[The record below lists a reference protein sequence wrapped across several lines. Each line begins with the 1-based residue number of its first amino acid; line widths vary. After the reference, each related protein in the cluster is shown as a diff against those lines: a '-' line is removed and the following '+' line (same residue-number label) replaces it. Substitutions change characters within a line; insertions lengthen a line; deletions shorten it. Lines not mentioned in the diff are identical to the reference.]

1 MPFKSEQQRK
11 FLWAAHPDIAKRW
24 AHEYPT
30 PKNLPKR
37 VSDTPERDKQA
48 HSAPII
54 TPEYVN
60 KLLTSVIFQASSEKQ
75 GNSGIKL
82 NIPHSEKPVAAG
94 DEHVTTGN
102 KRRDKQR
109 QGSSA
114 SIERLFGLGDG
125 KKVASSGAPE
135 YCVNPLLLKLAVV
148 LSQPIQQALADEQ
161 AQQQGQ
167 QAQQVPANG
176 GIQPLTTPL
185 SANPLPLGAQ
195 QQAQP
200 PQPGQPAQQVPMQPP
215 QQVPVQPAPQV
226 QQQPPK
232 TAALATGL
240 KPLKPLAM
248 AKPAVAV
255 KPVQPKPAQK
265 PIQPLK
271 PLGDKSNPS
280 ANPIN
285 AFGPISMSGVVNG
298 NAALGAPGAG
308 KMAAAGILKIALDK
322 WAYDVANR
330 RQSTNVQ
337 DSRVLSGNTF
347 NIPQIPKTPTV
358 QDVAAQMRELDN
370 YVNKVDRDLRNYTAA
385 GNQINNRHTA
395 AIDRNVVDMG
405 RAPARTPQPSTI
417 ANETQSAVNR
427 YGPAPTPPQQTPPLT
442 MPQPA
447 PAPAANSW
455 KGEGTKMPPMFGQ
468 PRQPPVQPVPTK
480 PAAWRLDK
488 QALNVTKGGLGSR
501 ALASTIGH
509 VGGFPMMAIMS
520 RKSHV
525 NPNQWEGPDG
535 DWLTSNISAKDT
547 RAQKLTELAK
557 SMEKTNPEELK
568 DHRVYLGGGD
578 FFRELPRIFTNPRT
592 SIVGKA
598 VGTLTHP
605 INTLLPALTR
615 GSIYNPFTNS
625 TYLMGDKPSV
635 LTHELGHA
643 IDFNSSKVPQ
653 YSDKESPAATWLKRQ
668 GGGLKHDLYAAGR
681 GVPLFGAFHA
691 LHQEEQA
698 NTLSEDNLRKT
709 FKHNP
714 EALNK
719 ILDERQRV
727 LPAGIGSYMGNAAAL
742 SAAALASSALGP
754 AGYMIMPTAGMLA
767 GKAWGE
773 IESRRRAGK
782 YERETKPENKPEK
795 KKDDKEQAA
804 ERQEPLRKAAQ
815 ANKSAGQL
823 HKQADDG
830 LSMAPVYGA
839 LLGAAGGAIGN
850 AFRNPGSWG
859 DVGRVAA
866 YATGNDDYVRNPGEF
881 PFYSVDA
888 VGRDMAAG
896 AILGGGAGIGYD
908 ALKLMFGKN
917 KAEAEMP
924 EEIAN
929 GLPANKSASQLHKQ
943 ARPLG
948 LDNYSSF
955 AGPDQIQNAVQ
966 QYGQLKALV
975 RPDDTTLRAKG
986 LNRNNFQSA
995 LRHIVRNSQGKDHY
1009 NLSQIA
1015 PDPTMYAGLAAGVG
1029 AAATAGLGYLG
1040 GMNGVGAGLVGTG
1053 VGTAAAYLHAVNK
1066 RKHILNT
1073 AKLMKDYG
1081 LLKPKL
1087 LSNAY
1092 PLLSDDTKFAG
1103 LEEFATKAAELAVDT
1118 QSKKPSVG
1126 EAMYIA
1132 GLQGNDAWLRAAK
1145 QYADI
1150 AHKDA
1155 PGGLREQLAPLQLR
1169 GLQLRGRTIAHQA
1182 VSPVSRMVS
1191 DALGSDNIGG
1201 ALINTLGAI
1210 GGGPEVQD
1218 KVRKMYAASD
1228 IDSHRDK
1235 PREGAE
1241 PTKNE
1246 TTWHKSMQG
1255 VFADKDYAIAGHAWN
1270 RKNHP
1275 LQYWLNPLIRTGPLS
1290 ELSDRLMRRNLAG
1303 VTEPETTGSRA
1314 FRASVPLMG
1323 EIMGGQAAQDKLR
1336 AAASAAN
1343 LYKAAM
1349 RDRSP
1354 VIYGL
1359 LGGAGVGGLAGLI
1372 APGHQTVYD
1381 KDGTP
1386 SKGKKNTRL
1395 VGALSGALTGAAV
1408 GGMGGKVFSLGKAI
1422 HDIARQEAEYQRE
1435 EANYY

>member
-60 KLLTSVIFQASSEKQ
+60 NLLTSVIFQASSEKQ

-114 SIERLFGLGDG
+114 SIERLFGLGEG
-125 KKVASSGAPE
+125 KKAASSGAPE

-185 SANPLPLGAQ
+185 TANPLPLGAQ

-200 PQPGQPAQQVPMQPP
+200 PQPGQPPAPPAQQVPMQPP

-308 KMAAAGILKIALDK
+308 KMAAADGQKPPAQNFLATGATNLANTAIQHPIGQKVLGGVASAYNSFMPQAGKNMAKKLVPHYAPPEYIQNYGMQGKWQPDPFVDKSFEQGMHINSTDSLRNTSTSTNNGVGNRNEQLSSSIQTYRPVQVTGTPMQQIAHGVSGGAMPGQTFRAGQPAFLHQNMSEQSNSGTGASNRSFTEHLTPSVPNFQKQNAAAGILKIALDK
-322 WAYDVANR
+322 WALDVTR
-330 RQSTNVQ
+330 
-337 DSRVLSGNTF
+337 
-347 NIPQIPKTPTV
+347 
-358 QDVAAQMRELDN
+358 
-370 YVNKVDRDLRNYTAA
+370 
-385 GNQINNRHTA
+385 
-395 AIDRNVVDMG
+395 
-405 RAPARTPQPSTI
+405 
-417 ANETQSAVNR
+417 
-427 YGPAPTPPQQTPPLT
+427 
-442 MPQPA
+442 
-447 PAPAANSW
+447 
-455 KGEGTKMPPMFGQ
+455 
-468 PRQPPVQPVPTK
+468 
-480 PAAWRLDK
+480 
-488 QALNVTKGGLGSR
+488 GGLVSR

-509 VGGFPMMAIMS
+509 AGGFPMLSIMS
-520 RKSHV
+520 RRSHV
-525 NPNQWEGPDG
+525 NPTQWEGVDG
-535 DWLTSNISAKDT
+535 DWLTSNISVKDT

-592 SIVGKA
+592 SIAGKA
-598 VGTLTHP
+598 LGTLTHP

-615 GSIYNPFTNS
+615 GSMYNPFTNS

-643 IDFNSSKVPQ
+643 IDFNSGKVPQ
-653 YSDKESPAATWLKRQ
+653 YSDKEDPAATWLKRQ
-668 GGGLKHDLYAAGR
+668 GSGLKHDLYAAGR
-681 GVPLFGAFHA
+681 GVPFVGSLHA
-691 LHQEEQA
+691 LHQEERA

-727 LPAGIGSYMGNAAAL
+727 LPAGMGSYMGNAAL
-742 SAAALASSALGP
+742 AAALASGLSPMLGP
-754 AGYMIMPTAGMLA
+754 AGYMIPPVAGMLA

-773 IESRRRAGK
+773 IASRRRASK
-782 YERETKPENKPEK
+782 YVREIEPKKKPEE

-823 HKQADDG
+823 HKQAG
-830 LSMAPVYGA
+830 LFYRDLDVPNAVMMHDNRGAGLGAMRTQEPRLLTSLFSNKQKDVQRALNQLPLQRQTSDPSQHISSLLGQQLIANHPSRYVAPSAKDHVGLFLHEMDSHPEPTTEKALNALKKQYAPMTAAPYLNKKQKEDFNMMFHA
-839 LLGAAGGAIGN
+839 LLSRHN
-850 AFRNPGSWG
+850 
-859 DVGRVAA
+859 
-866 YATGNDDYVRNPGEF
+866 
-881 PFYSVDA
+881 
-888 VGRDMAAG
+888 
-896 AILGGGAGIGYD
+896 
-908 ALKLMFGKN
+908 
-917 KAEAEMP
+917 
-924 EEIAN
+924 
-929 GLPANKSASQLHKQ
+929 LPQANKSAGQLHKQ

-975 RPDDTTLRAKG
+975 RPDDKTLRAKG

-995 LRHIVRNSQGKDHY
+995 LRHIVRNSQGKDNY

-1053 VGTAAAYLHAVNK
+1053 VGTAAAYIHAVNK

-1087 LSNAY
+1087 LSHAY

-1118 QSKKPSVG
+1118 QSKKPSV
-1126 EAMYIA
+1126 
-1132 GLQGNDAWLRAAK
+1132 
-1145 QYADI
+1145 
-1150 AHKDA
+1150 
-1155 PGGLREQLAPLQLR
+1155 
-1169 GLQLRGRTIAHQA
+1169 
-1182 VSPVSRMVS
+1182 S
-1191 DALGSDNIGG
+1191 
-1201 ALINTLGAI
+1201 
-1210 GGGPEVQD
+1210 
-1218 KVRKMYAASD
+1218 
-1228 IDSHRDK
+1228 
-1235 PREGAE
+1235 
-1241 PTKNE
+1241 
-1246 TTWHKSMQG
+1246 
-1255 VFADKDYAIAGHAWN
+1255 
-1270 RKNHP
+1270 
-1275 LQYWLNPLIRTGPLS
+1275 
-1290 ELSDRLMRRNLAG
+1290 
-1303 VTEPETTGSRA
+1303 
-1314 FRASVPLMG
+1314 
-1323 EIMGGQAAQDKLR
+1323 
-1336 AAASAAN
+1336 
-1343 LYKAAM
+1343 
-1349 RDRSP
+1349 
-1354 VIYGL
+1354 
-1359 LGGAGVGGLAGLI
+1359 
-1372 APGHQTVYD
+1372 
-1381 KDGTP
+1381 
-1386 SKGKKNTRL
+1386 
-1395 VGALSGALTGAAV
+1395 
-1408 GGMGGKVFSLGKAI
+1408 GMGGKVF
-1422 HDIARQEAEYQRE
+1422 
-1435 EANYY
+1435 

>member
-37 VSDTPERDKQA
+37 VSDTPEQDKQA

-60 KLLTSVIFQASSEKQ
+60 TLLTSVIFQASSEKQ

-102 KRRDKQR
+102 NRRDKQR
-109 QGSSA
+109 QDGSA
-114 SIERLFGLGDG
+114 SIERLFGLGEG
-125 KKVASSGAPE
+125 KKAASSGAPE

-200 PQPGQPAQQVPMQPP
+200 PQPGQPPAPPAQQVPMQPP

-232 TAALATGL
+232 TAASSPAIPSNAFDKAFQKWAYGVWDEYSVAERTPWYDFKTKNKLPEYLERSQELAAQQGYQLNFTNQRYAEGVPGKEYAEKLRKLKTPVGEDDDDFPHFFSMHPQDSRSFWQKLINAKQQNPKHTINYLHGHHIDNSKKRDKHVDANWPVYRAYKEIYETPEQSAPVTIPVAAPKTAALATAL
-240 KPLKPLAM
+240 QPLKPLAM

-322 WAYDVANR
+322 WALDVTR
-330 RQSTNVQ
+330 
-337 DSRVLSGNTF
+337 
-347 NIPQIPKTPTV
+347 
-358 QDVAAQMRELDN
+358 
-370 YVNKVDRDLRNYTAA
+370 
-385 GNQINNRHTA
+385 
-395 AIDRNVVDMG
+395 
-405 RAPARTPQPSTI
+405 
-417 ANETQSAVNR
+417 
-427 YGPAPTPPQQTPPLT
+427 
-442 MPQPA
+442 
-447 PAPAANSW
+447 
-455 KGEGTKMPPMFGQ
+455 
-468 PRQPPVQPVPTK
+468 
-480 PAAWRLDK
+480 
-488 QALNVTKGGLGSR
+488 GGLGSR
-501 ALASTIGH
+501 ALASTIG
-509 VGGFPMMAIMS
+509 
-520 RKSHV
+520 
-525 NPNQWEGPDG
+525 
-535 DWLTSNISAKDT
+535 
-547 RAQKLTELAK
+547 
-557 SMEKTNPEELK
+557 
-568 DHRVYLGGGD
+568 
-578 FFRELPRIFTNPRT
+578 
-592 SIVGKA
+592 
-598 VGTLTHP
+598 
-605 INTLLPALTR
+605 
-615 GSIYNPFTNS
+615 
-625 TYLMGDKPSV
+625 
-635 LTHELGHA
+635 
-643 IDFNSSKVPQ
+643 
-653 YSDKESPAATWLKRQ
+653 
-668 GGGLKHDLYAAGR
+668 
-681 GVPLFGAFHA
+681 
-691 LHQEEQA
+691 
-698 NTLSEDNLRKT
+698 
-709 FKHNP
+709 
-714 EALNK
+714 
-719 ILDERQRV
+719 
-727 LPAGIGSYMGNAAAL
+727 
-742 SAAALASSALGP
+742 
-754 AGYMIMPTAGMLA
+754 
-767 GKAWGE
+767 
-773 IESRRRAGK
+773 
-782 YERETKPENKPEK
+782 
-795 KKDDKEQAA
+795 
-804 ERQEPLRKAAQ
+804 QEPLRKAAQ
-815 ANKSAGQL
+815 AVLKPSAGAE
-823 HKQADDG
+823 KQADDG

-866 YATGNDDYVRNPGEF
+866 YATGNDDYARNPGEF

-896 AILGGGAGIGYD
+896 AILGGGAGVGYD

-917 KAEAEMP
+917 KAGAEMP

-929 GLPANKSASQLHKQ
+929 GLPANKSAGQLHKQ

-975 RPDDTTLRAKG
+975 RPDDKTLRAKG

-995 LRHIVRNSQGKDHY
+995 LRHIVRNSQGKDNY

-1040 GMNGVGAGLVGTG
+1040 GMNGVGAGLMGTG
-1053 VGTAAAYLHAVNK
+1053 VGTAAAYLHAANK

-1087 LSNAY
+1087 LSHAY
-1092 PLLSDDTKFAG
+1092 PLLSDDTKFAS

-1145 QYADI
+1145 QYAEI
-1150 AHKDA
+1150 ARKAA
-1155 PGGLREQLAPLQLR
+1155 PGGLREHIAPLQER
-1169 GLQLRGRTIAHQA
+1169 GLQLRGRSIAHQA

-1201 ALINTLGAI
+1201 ALINTFGSI

-1255 VFADKDYAIAGHAWN
+1255 MFADKDYAIAGHAWN

-1275 LQYWLNPLIRTGPLS
+1275 LQYWLNPLVRTGPLS

-1303 VTEPETTGSRA
+1303 VTEPETTGQRA
-1314 FRASVPLMG
+1314 FRASVPLVG

-1349 RDRSP
+1349 RGPSP

-1386 SKGKKNTRL
+1386 SKGKKNTR
-1395 VGALSGALTGAAV
+1395 
-1408 GGMGGKVFSLGKAI
+1408 
-1422 HDIARQEAEYQRE
+1422 
-1435 EANYY
+1435 